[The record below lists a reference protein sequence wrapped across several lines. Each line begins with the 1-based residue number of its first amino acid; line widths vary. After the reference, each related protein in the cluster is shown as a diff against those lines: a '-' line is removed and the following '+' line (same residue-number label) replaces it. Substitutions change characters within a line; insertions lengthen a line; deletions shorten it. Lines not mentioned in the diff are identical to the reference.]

1 MYLQGSED
9 LVEGRVELGS
19 ASAPG
24 ASALRETPALEEVG
38 GCCLPRRL
46 GTRDDTA
53 ETANNV
59 ARKAKQNIR
68 LEERE
73 KKKTAKVF

>member
-1 MYLQGSED
+1 
-9 LVEGRVELGS
+9 VELNS

-59 ARKAKQNIR
+59 ARKPKQI
-68 LEERE
+68 LGWKRE
-73 KKKTAKVF
+73 KKKRRKCSSFGKEKNWML